1 MESTDNLETV
11 DRWNN
16 EYDDNFGVHNNDV
29 MMNESWNNLDS
40 DEDESFNPLDYNN

>member
-1 MESTDNLETV
+1 MGQTCIGKHHKYGGDKDDEMEITDDLEAV

-29 MMNESWNNLDS
+29 MMNES
-40 DEDESFNPLDYNN
+40 